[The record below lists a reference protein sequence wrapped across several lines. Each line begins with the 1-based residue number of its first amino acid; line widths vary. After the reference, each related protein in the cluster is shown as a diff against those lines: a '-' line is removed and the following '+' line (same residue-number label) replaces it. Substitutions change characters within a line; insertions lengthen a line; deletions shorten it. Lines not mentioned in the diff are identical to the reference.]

1 MVLAVIARDRA
12 ALAKVLEGGAMLAD
26 GDAACALSHAGGTA
40 AVPESVPALPA
51 RKGHSQR
58 SIKVVRASWLAETL

>member
-1 MVLAVIARDRA
+1 MVLAVVARGRA
-12 ALAKVLEGGAMLAD
+12 ALAKVLAGGAMLAD

-51 RKGHSQR
+51 RKGHSQ
-58 SIKVVRASWLAETL
+58 

>member
-1 MVLAVIARDRA
+1 MVLAVVARGRA
-12 ALAKVLEGGAMLAD
+12 TLARVLAGGAMLVD

-51 RKGHSQR
+51 RKGHSQ
-58 SIKVVRASWLAETL
+58 